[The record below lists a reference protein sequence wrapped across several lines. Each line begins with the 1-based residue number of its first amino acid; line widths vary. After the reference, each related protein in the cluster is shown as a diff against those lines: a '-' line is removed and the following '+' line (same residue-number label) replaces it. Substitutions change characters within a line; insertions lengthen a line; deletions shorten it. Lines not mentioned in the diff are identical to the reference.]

1 MNDARVRQRTQE
13 RTHAGESQARVPW
26 LQSGAQVSL
35 LVTTDRT
42 QNADA
47 RRGFGWVVD
56 RARRER
62 TAMPA

>member
-1 MNDARVRQRTQE
+1 MNDARVRQRTP
-13 RTHAGESQARVPW
+13 AGESQARVPW
-26 LQSGAQVSL
+26 LQSGAQVML

-42 QNADA
+42 QNADV

>member
-1 MNDARVRQRTQE
+1 M
-13 RTHAGESQARVPW
+13 QASHKRVPW
-26 LQSGAQVSL
+26 LQSGAQVIL

-42 QNADA
+42 QNADT